1 MAPAIA
7 RMGFLHNMGNPVA
20 PPEWQAIEAPA
31 EELGISVEL
40 FDVRSEPDIAA
51 AFKTIQQNKID
62 ALYVGIDALTQANAD
77 DRRSYRRARAA
88 DRLHIAR
95 LR

>member
-62 ALYVGIDALTQANAD
+62 ALYVGIDALTQ
-77 DRRSYRRARAA
+77 R
-88 DRLHIAR
+88 R